1 MSFLYSSILAAIP
14 ASIKKLSLGFY
25 ENTEGIVTFI
35 LPSELK
41 KTILFV
47 IASKTVKYLGT
58 NLAKEL
64 NHLYTENIRQ

>member
-14 ASIKKLSLGFY
+14 ASIKKLCLGFY

-41 KTILFV
+41 KTILFE
-47 IASKTVKYLGT
+47 I
-58 NLAKEL
+58 
-64 NHLYTENIRQ
+64 NI